1 MTHRDH
7 MLALVAQFKLGDRA
21 AAVLK
26 LCARPVELV
35 KTTDPGAR
43 LNARLNEEER
53 QLSQLHRRKWGVAAE
68 RLHPTL
74 RTWQVTDGRN
84 H

>member
-7 MLALVAQFKLGDRA
+7 MLALAAQLKLGDRA
-21 AAVLK
+21 AAVLR
-26 LCARPVELV
+26 LCARPIEPT
-35 KTTDPGAR
+35 KAKDPAAA
-43 LNARLNEEER
+43 LLFRLNEEER
-53 QLSQLHRRKWGVAAE
+53 HLRQILRRKWGVAAE
-68 RLHPTL
+68 RLAPRL